1 MTWMIWAT
9 PHDSGIINEGVSLV
23 RLNCWKVTTIGVQ
36 VEEAKIRKFT
46 SKPIFRNCKTT
57 SMYFNPP
64 AKVVKQRHEGE
75 NFSVGD
81 TPNEQYMEK
90 LYSSIFVTGRCIVYF
105 VKCFLWAFQKYRCKL
120 SWSLCDSCT
129 IVGNLCTAILLYYI
143 QVIIN
148 TYLYYFYLLVWMR

>member
-1 MTWMIWAT
+1 MIWAT

-36 VEEAKIRKFT
+36 VEEAKMRKFT

-75 NFSVGD
+75 NFSVG
-81 TPNEQYMEK
+81 PKSPYG
-90 LYSSIFVTGRCIVYF
+90 V
-105 VKCFLWAFQKYRCKL
+105 L
-120 SWSLCDSCT
+120 SK
-129 IVGNLCTAILLYYI
+129 IRRHP
-143 QVIIN
+143 Q
-148 TYLYYFYLLVWMR
+148 